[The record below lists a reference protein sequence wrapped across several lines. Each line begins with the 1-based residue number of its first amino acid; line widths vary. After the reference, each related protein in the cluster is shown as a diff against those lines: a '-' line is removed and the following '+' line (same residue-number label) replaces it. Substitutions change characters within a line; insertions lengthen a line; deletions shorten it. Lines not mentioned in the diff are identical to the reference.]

1 MELTFENISYLV
13 LAGAALLA
21 GVFSLRFVFKL
32 ARKIIRLA
40 LILIGVALVAGC
52 VLGILNI
59 TQSAGM

>member
-1 MELTFENISYLV
+1 MELTFENISYLF

-32 ARKIIRLA
+32 AKKIIRLA
-40 LILIGVALVAGC
+40 LILIGMALVAGC

-59 TQSAGM
+59 IQ